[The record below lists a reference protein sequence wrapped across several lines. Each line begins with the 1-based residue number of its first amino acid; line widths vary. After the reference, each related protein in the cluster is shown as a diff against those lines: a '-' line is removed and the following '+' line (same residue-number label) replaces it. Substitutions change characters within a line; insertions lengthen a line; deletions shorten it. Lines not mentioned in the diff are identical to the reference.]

1 MLEGT
6 KGKKKPK
13 NLCVIPPISPPICYN
28 EMPFGLKQVF
38 RGDLMSIQQIK
49 KPRGTIDYYGEE
61 EKALLGVRKI
71 LLGEAE
77 KYGTEYVELPM
88 FEENGLFHRTVGE
101 SSDIVTKET
110 FDLARKGDKD
120 YTLRPE
126 FTASVSRMVI
136 ENKLYTSPDL
146 PLRISYFG
154 PVFRYE
160 RPQTGRLRQF
170 HQFGV
175 EFLDSKVDLSTT
187 LDAFLLSLRSAEKLL
202 AHKVKAKIN
211 FLGSFESRERY
222 KKELYSFFAPKID
235 TMCDD
240 CKRRLETNPL
250 RILDCKVPEDQEI
263 AKLAPRVTDY
273 LNDEDKKEFETI
285 QKALTALGIEYEI
298 DSELVRGLDYYTGL
312 VWELYDTENTSLGA
326 IGGGGKYASLM
337 AQIGGPDFEGIGF
350 SLGIERLLL
359 ALTPERKEEIKVKTP
374 LDVLII
380 DFVRE
385 GKANEIADQLRKD
398 GKNVFIASFSRA
410 LGGALKMAD
419 RKGAKKVL
427 IIDKDGTYK
436 VKDMASR
443 NQIEVKEEE
452 IVSSLEA

>member
-1 MLEGT
+1 MA
-6 KGKKKPK
+6 
-13 NLCVIPPISPPICYN
+13 
-28 EMPFGLKQVF
+28 
-38 RGDLMSIQQIK
+38 IQQIK

-61 EKALLGVRKI
+61 MKVFAGIREI
-71 LLGEAE
+71 LLAEAD
-77 KYGTEYVELPM
+77 KYGTEFVELPM

-110 FDLARKGDKD
+110 FDLAKRGDKD

-126 FTASVSRMVI
+126 FTASVSRAVI
-136 ENKLYTSPDL
+136 ENKIYTAPDMPIRL
-146 PLRISYFG
+146 SYFG

-170 HQFGV
+170 NQFGV
-175 EFLDSKVDLSTT
+175 EFLDGKVDLSTT

-202 AHKVKAKIN
+202 GHKVKAKIN

-222 KKELYSFFAPKID
+222 KVELKKFFEPKIEC
-235 TMCDD
+235 MCED

-263 AKLAPRVTDY
+263 AKGSPRVTDF
-273 LNDEDKKEFETI
+273 LNEEDQKEFNDI
-285 QKALTALGIEYEI
+285 KKALNALEIEYVV

-312 VWELYDTENTSLGA
+312 VWELYDTLNDNLGA

-337 AQIGGPDFEGIGF
+337 ASIGGPDFEGIGF
-350 SLGIERLLL
+350 SLGVERLMI
-359 ALTPERKEEIKVKTP
+359 ALSDERKQEIKKDKP
-374 LDVLII
+374 LDVFII
-380 DFVRE
+380 DFKRE
-385 GKANEIADQLRKD
+385 GKANYFADKLRAE
-398 GKNVFIASFSRA
+398 GKNVSIASFGRA

-427 IIDKDGTYK
+427 IVDSDDTFKI
-436 VKDMASR
+436 KDMATR

-452 IVSSLEA
+452 VLSSLGE

>member
-1 MLEGT
+1 MA
-6 KGKKKPK
+6 
-13 NLCVIPPISPPICYN
+13 
-28 EMPFGLKQVF
+28 
-38 RGDLMSIQQIK
+38 IQQIK
-49 KPRGTIDYYGEE
+49 KPRGTIDYYGEDMKVFAGIRE
-61 EKALLGVRKI
+61 I
-71 LLGEAE
+71 LLAEAD
-77 KYGTEYVELPM
+77 KYGTEFVELPM

-110 FDLARKGDKD
+110 FDLAKRGDKD

-126 FTASVSRMVI
+126 FTASVSRAVI
-136 ENKLYTSPDL
+136 ENKIYTAPDMPIRL
-146 PLRISYFG
+146 SYFG

-170 HQFGV
+170 NQFGV

-202 AHKVKAKIN
+202 GHKVKAKIN
-211 FLGSFESRERY
+211 FLGSFESREKY
-222 KKELYSFFAPKID
+222 KVELKKFFEPKIEQ
-235 TMCDD
+235 MCED

-263 AKLAPRVTDY
+263 AKGSPRVTDF
-273 LNDEDKKEFETI
+273 LNEEDEKEFSDI
-285 QKALTALGIEYEI
+285 KKALDALDIEYVV

-312 VWELYDTENTSLGA
+312 VWELYDTLNDSLGA

-337 AQIGGPDFEGIGF
+337 ASIGGPDFEGIGF
-350 SLGIERLLL
+350 SLGVERLMI
-359 ALTPERKEEIKVKTP
+359 ALTEERKAEIKKEKP
-374 LDVLII
+374 LDVFII
-380 DFVRE
+380 DFKRE
-385 GKANEIADQLRKD
+385 GKANYFADKLRQS
-398 GKNVFIASFSRA
+398 GLNVSIASFNRA

-427 IIDKDGTYK
+427 IVDSDDTFKI
-436 VKDMASR
+436 KDMASR

-452 IVSSLEA
+452 VLSSLGE

>member
-1 MLEGT
+1 MA
-6 KGKKKPK
+6 
-13 NLCVIPPISPPICYN
+13 
-28 EMPFGLKQVF
+28 
-38 RGDLMSIQQIK
+38 IQQIK
-49 KPRGTIDYYGEE
+49 KPRGTIDYYGEDMKVFAGIRE
-61 EKALLGVRKI
+61 I
-71 LLGEAE
+71 LLAEAD
-77 KYGTEYVELPM
+77 KYGTEFVELPM

-110 FDLARKGDKD
+110 FDLAKRGDKD

-126 FTASVSRMVI
+126 FTASVSRAVI
-136 ENKLYTSPDL
+136 ENKIYTAPDMPIRL
-146 PLRISYFG
+146 SYFG

-170 HQFGV
+170 NQFGV

-202 AHKVKAKIN
+202 GHKVKAKIN
-211 FLGSFESRERY
+211 FLGSFESREKY
-222 KKELYSFFAPKID
+222 KVELKKFFEPKIEH
-235 TMCDD
+235 MCED

-263 AKLAPRVTDY
+263 AKGSPRVTDF
-273 LNDEDKKEFETI
+273 LNESDQKEFSDI
-285 QKALTALGIEYEI
+285 KRALDALDIEYVV

-312 VWELYDTENTSLGA
+312 VWELYDTLNDSLGA

-337 AQIGGPDFEGIGF
+337 ASIGGPDFEGIGF
-350 SLGIERLLL
+350 SLGVERLMI
-359 ALTPERKEEIKVKTP
+359 ALTEERKAEIKKEKP
-374 LDVLII
+374 LDVFII
-380 DFVRE
+380 DFKRE
-385 GKANEIADQLRKD
+385 GKANYFADKLRQS
-398 GKNVFIASFSRA
+398 GLNVSIASFNRA

-427 IIDKDGTYK
+427 IVDSDDTFKI
-436 VKDMASR
+436 KDMASR

-452 IVSSLEA
+452 VLSSLGE

>member
-1 MLEGT
+1 MA
-6 KGKKKPK
+6 
-13 NLCVIPPISPPICYN
+13 
-28 EMPFGLKQVF
+28 
-38 RGDLMSIQQIK
+38 IQQIK
-49 KPRGTIDYYGEE
+49 KPRGTIDYYGEDMKVFAGIRE
-61 EKALLGVRKI
+61 I
-71 LLGEAE
+71 LLAEAD
-77 KYGTEYVELPM
+77 KYGTEFVELPM

-110 FDLARKGDKD
+110 FDLAKRGDKD

-126 FTASVSRMVI
+126 FTASVSRAVI
-136 ENKLYTSPDL
+136 ENKIYTAPDMPIRL
-146 PLRISYFG
+146 SYFG

-170 HQFGV
+170 NQFGV

-202 AHKVKAKIN
+202 GHKVKAKIN
-211 FLGSFESRERY
+211 FLGSFESREKY
-222 KKELYSFFAPKID
+222 KVELKKFFEPKIEQ
-235 TMCDD
+235 MCED

-263 AKLAPRVTDY
+263 AKGSPRVTDF
-273 LNDEDKKEFETI
+273 LNEEDEKEFSDI
-285 QKALTALGIEYEI
+285 KKALDALDIEYVV

-312 VWELYDTENTSLGA
+312 VWELYDTLNDSLGA

-337 AQIGGPDFEGIGF
+337 ASIGGPDFEGIGF
-350 SLGIERLLL
+350 SLGVERLMI
-359 ALTPERKEEIKVKTP
+359 ALTDERKAEIKKEKP
-374 LDVLII
+374 LDVFII
-380 DFVRE
+380 DFKRE
-385 GKANEIADQLRKD
+385 GKANYFADKLRQS
-398 GKNVFIASFSRA
+398 GLNVSIASFNRA

-427 IIDKDGTYK
+427 IVDSDDTFKI
-436 VKDMASR
+436 KDMASR

-452 IVSSLEA
+452 VLSSLGE